1 MFTFLPHKE
10 RQSVL
15 KEYRKKLLLIYVAIV
30 TFAGVAWIVSLI
42 PSYVLVTAKRDSALI
57 QKASPTAGVDTEKIS
72 STEKELTGARNKLA
86 VLAPFTSRQPMSF
99 ILAKLFYRIPSGVS
113 LSSITVN
120 RGTEKGTIT
129 ISGIASTR
137 DTLVSFSKALEGEAF
152 FKKVE
157 LPVSN
162 FTKGKN
168 VPFTMSIAASL

>member
-15 KEYRKKLLLIYVAIV
+15 REYRKKLLLIYIAIV
-30 TFAGVAWIVSLI
+30 TFAGIAWIVSLV
-42 PSYVLVTAKRDSALI
+42 PSYILVSTKRDNALI
-57 QKASPTAGVDTEKIS
+57 QKTVPVSGVDTEKIS
-72 STEKELTGARNKLA
+72 TTEKELAGARGKLA
-86 VLAPFTSRQPMSF
+86 VLGPFISRQPMSF
-99 ILAKLFYRIPSGVS
+99 ILAKLFYRIPEGVS
-113 LSSITVN
+113 LSSITIN
-120 RGTEKGTIT
+120 RGTEKGTIL

-168 VPFTMSIAASL
+168 VPFSMSITASL